1 MVWFNLIYGTHCI
14 IQTLRTIMSPP
25 PMVTCLAFYPEDNNI
40 FGIGFDDSSLSIY
53 NVRDDQVY
61 ISLSLFYK
69 DMFHYMFQ
77 TTSKLLSV
85 SLSYIYVRFYKSLRV
100 ILKELPLLPSQAL
113 PIFLYLLMQMLRL
126 LFNVLSINHV
136 NLFFLDFNDN

>member
-1 MVWFNLIYGTHCI
+1 
-14 IQTLRTIMSPP
+14 MSPP

-126 LFNVLSINHV
+126 LFNVLSINHAKPQHCYILADV

>member
-1 MVWFNLIYGTHCI
+1 
-14 IQTLRTIMSPP
+14 MSPP

-40 FGIGFDDSSLSIY
+40 FGIGFDDSTLSIY

-77 TTSKLLSV
+77 RILKLVSV
-85 SLSYIYVRFYKSLRV
+85 YIRFYKSLRV
-100 ILKELPLLPSQAL
+100 TLKELPLLLSQAL

-126 LFNVLSINHV
+126 VFNVLSMNHAKPQHNYFSELAPTIV
-136 NLFFLDFNDN
+136 EHPTSIKDKTNL